1 MIERAVVMGSSEVVT
16 PDDLADLLP
25 DTPATGSGESEGGF
39 HEAVRQARRRLIA
52 TALEQ
57 ASGNVTEA
65 AHALKLHPNYLHRLI
80 TNLRTAFTHVRSMNR
95 PARATCKRSPGPT
108 CPAAA
113 GAGASIHRQLHRDRT
128 ACPEKRNRR

>member
-1 MIERAVVMGSSEVVT
+1 VGRNVTGLSREARALLAAYEWPGNVRELQNVIERAEVMGSSEVVA

-65 AHALKLHPNYLHRLI
+65 AHSLKLHPNYLHRLI
-80 TNLRTAFTHVRSMNR
+80 TNLGLRSL
-95 PARATCKRSPGPT
+95 TSGV
-108 CPAAA
+108 
-113 GAGASIHRQLHRDRT
+113 
-128 ACPEKRNRR
+128 

>member
-1 MIERAVVMGSSEVVT
+1 MRTSPLRVSRLVTARSMTFCNSRDRRKCVT

-25 DTPATGSGESEGGF
+25 DTPATESGESEGGF

-80 TNLRTAFTHVRSMNR
+80 TNLGLRSL
-95 PARATCKRSPGPT
+95 TSGV
-108 CPAAA
+108 
-113 GAGASIHRQLHRDRT
+113 
-128 ACPEKRNRR
+128 